1 MSAQRLRFLFLNL
14 GHFIDHLFMLIF
26 AKAAFDAGKA
36 WGLGYDDMIV
46 YGTPAAVLFG
56 AAAPLSAQAAD
67 KWGRNPLIVVFFI
80 GIGVASI
87 LASFAETP
95 LQLGFGLA
103 LIGIFA
109 SIYHPVGITMVIQ
122 GGGQVGWRLGVNGVW
137 GNMGVAAAPL
147 ITGFILASYD
157 WRLAFI
163 VPGILSI
170 GIGLAFWYF
179 VRSGKAVAPPASAR
193 EKAMVGMAAGWK
205 RALVSLGLV
214 TMGGG
219 FVFGALIFLI
229 PRLFEVKL
237 NGISTDVATTGLLAG
252 AVYATAAFAQIAVG
266 RVIDNRP
273 IKPVLVT
280 IAAMQPVIIF
290 IMAYQADWTLF
301 LVAFLAMAAV
311 FGQIPITDAVLSR
324 YVPDKWR
331 AKVLSIKF
339 MLNLT
344 IGASVLPFASYVL
357 DRSPT
362 DSDGFQTI
370 LLILAAAACLIVSAA
385 LILPKQA
392 AGEQN
397 MVPSP
402 QPAE

>member
-1 MSAQRLRFLFLNL
+1 
-14 GHFIDHLFMLIF
+14 MLIF
-26 AKAAFDAGKA
+26 AKAAYEAGKA
-36 WGLGYDDMIV
+36 WGLSYDDMIV

-56 AAAPLSAQAAD
+56 AAAPVSAQLAD
-67 KWGRNPLIVVFFI
+67 KYGRNPMIIIFFI

-87 LASFAETP
+87 LASFATTP
-95 LQLGFGLA
+95 LLLGIGLA

-122 GGGQVGWRLGVNGVW
+122 GGGNVGWRLGVNGVW
-137 GNMGVAAAPL
+137 GNMGVAAAPFL
-147 ITGFILASYD
+147 TGFFLAHYD
-157 WRLAFI
+157 WRLGFL
-163 VPGILSI
+163 VPGVVSIL
-170 GIGLAFWYF
+170 IGLAFWRF
-179 VRSGKAVAPPASAR
+179 VRAGKAAAPPASAR
-193 EKAMVGMAAGWK
+193 EKAMVGMTPGWK
-205 RALVSLGLV
+205 RALISLGLV

-219 FVFGALIFLI
+219 FVFGALIFLL

-237 NGISTDVATTGLLAG
+237 NGITTDVAMTGYLAG
-252 AVYATAAFAQIAVG
+252 AVYATAAFAQVAVG
-266 RVIDNRP
+266 KVIDNRP
-273 IKPVLVT
+273 IKPILVT
-280 IAAMQPVIIF
+280 IAALQPVIIF
-290 IMAYQADWTLF
+290 AMAFQVDWALF

-344 IGASVLPFASYVL
+344 IGAGVLPFASYVL

-362 DSDGFQTI
+362 DADGFETI

-397 MVPSP
+397 MVPEP